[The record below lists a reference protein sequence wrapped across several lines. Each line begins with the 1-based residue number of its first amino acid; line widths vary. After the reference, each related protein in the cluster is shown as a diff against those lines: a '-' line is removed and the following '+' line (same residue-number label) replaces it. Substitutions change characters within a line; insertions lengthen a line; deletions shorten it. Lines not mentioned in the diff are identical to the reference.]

1 MNIIIADWMKLFPAR
16 ILFRG
21 QEYCD
26 SELVKITSADDGR
39 IEAVVEGSESYSV
52 RIDLEDGEAK
62 QMRCDCPYASDGRRC
77 KHMAA
82 VLFAVTGYRYSPL
95 TGPSSARTK
104 EKQDDLATAVAS
116 LSEEQVRALL
126 AEAAKKHRDIG
137 DRISFIGKQSVDA
150 SVRNRWKE
158 DIRGIRY
165 GAADRHGFIDYR
177 HAGSYCSDLDG
188 YLRENVPMLISY
200 SMISDAFYL
209 VGLVFV
215 EAMSS
220 DIDDSDGG
228 LSFIASECESYWKEM
243 LRSPKADQQAM
254 FKWFSRQIDRF
265 SGDFAEDSLLQVVL
279 EGFTDRK
286 LLPKILDLLDQ
297 RISSA
302 REYSLPALIGHRVAV
317 MKKLGATA
325 EETDGYRKK
334 FWRYPFI
341 REQELDR
348 LEAAKQWNEAL
359 SLIDECEKLDSDEWH
374 LMSGY
379 SERRVR
385 ILKLSG
391 NEGEWLKAL
400 ERHVF
405 GFHQNNMTH
414 ILELKSAVTP
424 ERWKELLEQL
434 FQNRHTRELRREI
447 QLSEGMHEQMMSELE
462 SESTLYEV
470 KEYEK
475 ELRKIYPGRVRDL
488 LLKLLNEQMRKSNT
502 RSEYAN
508 VIRILMLLYG
518 YPDGRAKAAELASSW
533 RREYPRRTAM
543 LDELDRAKL

>member
-16 ILFRG
+16 ILYRG

-137 DRISFIGKQSVDA
+137 DRILFIGKQSVDA

-447 QLSEGMHEQMMSELE
+447 QLSEGMYEQMMSELE

-518 YPDGRAKAAELASSW
+518 YPDGRAKAAELASLW

-543 LDELDRAKL
+543 LDELGRAKL